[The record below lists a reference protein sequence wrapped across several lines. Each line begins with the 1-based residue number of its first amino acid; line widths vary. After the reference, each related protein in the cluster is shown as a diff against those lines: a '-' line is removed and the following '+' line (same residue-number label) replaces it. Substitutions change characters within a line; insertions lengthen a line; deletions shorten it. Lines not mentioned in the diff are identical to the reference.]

1 MNQKEIKMNKIFNF
15 EGVKSKLEIRFKDDD
30 QAAPA
35 ELMIYDEIGDDPW
48 NPGRGV
54 TAKSVRDALK
64 LIEPKDREL
73 HVHVNSPGGFC
84 DEASAIRSS
93 FNEYQGR
100 IVEIIDG
107 VSASAATWCVPA
119 DETRAHK
126 HSQIFVHDALGYCLG
141 NTEDMRKAMES
152 LDKVSD
158 QIADIYQAKTGKSH
172 KACRQMMKDETLMT
186 GQEAYEAG
194 FVDKIIEGRPV
205 ANFSTA
211 QISNMKARLAGQ
223 RNSAP
228 LAGNNQ
234 NKNKNVIMNKE
245 KMIAL
250 LNKWAVTIP
259 ENATDEQLQNL
270 IEQGPPQAPAN
281 VVPVPA
287 PAQAPANV
295 VPVPAPAQAMANV
308 VKDYTSLLVKV
319 NLLEEN
325 NRQAGRQIVEST
337 INRLIGEDK
346 LTEAERADALVLAA
360 DPANGKRYLDSL
372 EKRMPATFGGAPLR
386 NSLTVVDGNSFEE
399 ITKAAEADAQFR
411 NQFFGAGAAKTQY
424 MDKYEKN
431 KLFQE
436 IADSSIKMANILRKP
451 GVKQK
456 IIDNWQF
463 RPKNTTTI
471 DPGLQRQVIM
481 MDMLEAFQPIL
492 IKLNAFST
500 VFSNVPREGTDTIDV
515 PYYPLATDVSNSWNP
530 AVGYAGT
537 GGVVN
542 ARPIYIGGS
551 GVTSGQAAPAGF
563 AKDRKW
569 LALTFSSYELRAQP
583 YVNWAKLASQKGRK
597 LAIDIFADIIGG
609 VMTIANYGNA
619 GLTLPVAAFDSN
631 AIAKLTEIANGLNW
645 PDTDR
650 SLILDHTYWTPLLE
664 DPAFKAYY
672 AAGTT
677 ETLRKQEISEAYGFE
692 NIDKIPNFST
702 YAPGPNNQAR
712 TQAAQE
718 YLYGFI
724 CWKYAMLV
732 ATAPI
737 MPAEAVRALMVR
749 YDLGTAPA
757 TGITLEY
764 REFGNVTLDQETRV
778 IECSYGAAPGVQ
790 TALSRIT
797 SQGN

>member
-1 MNQKEIKMNKIFNF
+1 MNKIFNF
-15 EGVKSKLEIRFKDDD
+15 DGIKTKLEIRFKDED
-30 QAAPA
+30 QSAPA

-54 TAKSVRDALK
+54 TAKAVRDALK

-126 HSQIFVHDALGYCLG
+126 HSQIFVHDALGFCMG

-205 ANFSTA
+205 ANFTPA

-228 LAGNNQ
+228 SAGNQNNNQ
-234 NKNKNVIMNKE
+234 NKSIIMDKT

-250 LNKWAVTIP
+250 LNKWAVAIP
-259 ENATDEQLQNL
+259 DNATDEQLQNL
-270 IEQGPPQAPAN
+270 IEQGPPQKAPAGAGLSPLAAPGATNVVPSLTPTPAN
-281 VVPVPA
+281 VVP
-287 PAQAPANV
+287 APAN
-295 VPVPAPAQAMANV
+295 P
-308 VKDYTSLLVKV
+308 DYQSLLAKV

-325 NRQAGRQIVEST
+325 NRRAGQQIVEST
-337 INRLIGEDK
+337 IKRLIDEDK

-372 EKRMPATFGGAPLR
+372 EKRPPATFGGAPLR
-386 NSLTVVDGNSFEE
+386 NSLVVTNGDSFEE
-399 ITKAAEADAQFR
+399 IVKAATADAQFR
-411 NQFFGAGAAKTQY
+411 NQFFGVGASKTSN
-424 MDKYEKN
+424 MDEYERKR
-431 KLFQE
+431 LYGE
-436 IADSSIKMANILRKP
+436 IAESSMKMANLLRKP

-463 RPKNTTTI
+463 RPKNATTTI

-492 IKLNAFST
+492 VKLNVFST
-500 VFSNVPREGTDTIDV
+500 VHSNVPREGTDTIDV
-515 PYYPLATDVSNSWNP
+515 PFYPLATDVSNSWNP

-537 GGVVN
+537 PGVVN

-551 GVTSGQAAPAGF
+551 GVNSGQSAPAGY

-597 LAIDIFADIIGG
+597 LGIDIFADIIGG

-619 GLTLPVAAFDSN
+619 GLVLPVAAFDSN
-631 AIAKLTEIANGLNW
+631 GIAKLTEIANGLNW

-692 NIDKIPNFST
+692 TIDKIPNFST
-702 YAPGPNNQAR
+702 YAPGPNNQSR

-724 CWKYAMLV
+724 CWKYAMLI

-737 MPAEAVRALMVR
+737 MPTEAVRALMVR

-790 TALSRIT
+790 TALSRIA